1 MARDATDPVDDVGR
15 RVSAIARANGIA
27 GVGVMV
33 LPTALMVSVPG
44 DHQVQTEVRAAGRSR
59 LRLGQIDE
67 VFRIVDEAERGE
79 LAPAAGLVAL
89 ADARSGPP
97 RFAPVLRLAGA
108 ALMAAGLVPIL
119 GGNWLDVLVAAVLGL
134 GIGALQMAGDRRPDA
149 IRDVQAFVPLVGSF
163 AVAAAVFALGRLL
176 TDLSVFV
183 PLVAPLTTLLPGGL
197 LTTAVLELSS
207 GQVIS
212 GSGRFASGMLQLA
225 LLAMGIVAGAQL
237 VGVPAGN
244 LADAVND
251 PVGVVMAWLGVAVF
265 GLGVFYFHSGRRS
278 SLPWILVVLYAAYA
292 GQVIGGV
299 FFGGVLSA
307 FFGALAMTP
316 AAILASRLSSGPP
329 MLVSFLPG
337 FWLLV
342 PGSLGLVGIT
352 KFLGG
357 QQLAGIDVVVTMLAT
372 MLGIALGILLGTA
385 VGTRLPDRVPWVSST
400 DG

>member
-1 MARDATDPVDDVGR
+1 
-15 RVSAIARANGIA
+15 
-27 GVGVMV
+27 
-33 LPTALMVSVPG
+33 
-44 DHQVQTEVRAAGRSR
+44 
-59 LRLGQIDE
+59 
-67 VFRIVDEAERGE
+67 
-79 LAPAAGLVAL
+79 
-89 ADARSGPP
+89 
-97 RFAPVLRLAGA
+97 
-108 ALMAAGLVPIL
+108 
-119 GGNWLDVLVAAVLGL
+119 
-134 GIGALQMAGDRRPDA
+134 MAGDRRPDA

-197 LTTAVLELSS
+197 LTTAVLELSA

-385 VGTRLPDRVPWVSST
+385 IGTRLPDRVPWVSST